1 MIIRR
6 RGKVR
11 LSIFILRNVVGLIY
25 RLGRVLKG
33 KCARNVCEVEHLQAG
48 TRGWVLWV
56 AGRLFGD
63 FICGGGSGC
72 PKGPQYC
79 GGEGWGASMW
89 LM

>member
-48 TRGWVLWV
+48 TRG
-56 AGRLFGD
+56 GCFG
-63 FICGGGSGC
+63 
-72 PKGPQYC
+72 
-79 GGEGWGASMW
+79 
-89 LM
+89 